1 MCFEKSYAAQ
11 ADIIAASKLGILE
24 ETQASRKLGN
34 DRFWEGSLLLC
45 LDLNDREREEKVV
58 AEYWF

>member
-34 DRFWEGSLLLC
+34 DRFWE
-45 LDLNDREREEKVV
+45 
-58 AEYWF
+58 